1 MAARRPKDRR
11 GTGRVVS
18 LGPVTSRPWAL
29 AGVLVVVAA
38 SCDGPADEEMSR
50 EAQIYL
56 AAVRQ
61 VIAEQAPPASGDDEL
76 PVVYVVPVGESDIG
90 ATVQAEVAG
99 ELREQAEV
107 RFADDRSEAVL
118 EDDEGMPVRDEGTLI
133 AIDEVPAEGEP
144 IDVEV
149 EVYRS
154 AADSSKVVF
163 TFAPRSSQWAVT
175 STSVL
180 GPDES

>member
-1 MAARRPKDRR
+1 MI
-11 GTGRVVS
+11 S
-18 LGPVTSRPWAL
+18 LGPVTSRQWAL
-29 AGVLVVVAA
+29 AGVVVVVATGA

-56 AAVRQ
+56 AAVGE
-61 VIAEQAPPASGDDEL
+61 VIAEQVPPTSDDEL
-76 PVVYVVPVGESDIG
+76 PVVYVVPVGESDID

-99 ELREQAEV
+99 ELREQADV

-118 EDDEGMPVRDEGTLI
+118 EDEEGMPVRDDGTLL
-133 AIDEVPAEGEP
+133 AIGEVPAEGEP
-144 IDVEV
+144 VDVEV

-154 AADSSKVVF
+154 AEDSSKMVF

-180 GPDES
+180 PPDEP

>member
-1 MAARRPKDRR
+1 
-11 GTGRVVS
+11 VIS
-18 LGPVTSRPWAL
+18 LGPVTSRQWAF
-29 AGVLVVVAA
+29 AGVVVVAIGA

-56 AAVRQ
+56 AAVAE
-61 VIAEQAPPASGDDEL
+61 VVAEQVPPTSDDDEL
-76 PVVYVVPVGESDIG
+76 PVVYVAPVGESDID

-99 ELREQAEV
+99 ELRDEADV

-118 EDDEGMPVRDEGTLI
+118 EDEAGMPVRDEGMLI
-133 AIDEVPAEGEP
+133 AIDEVPAEGDP
-144 IDVEV
+144 VDVEV

-154 AADSSKVVF
+154 ADDSSKMLF

-175 STSVL
+175 STSIL
-180 GPDES
+180 PPDDS